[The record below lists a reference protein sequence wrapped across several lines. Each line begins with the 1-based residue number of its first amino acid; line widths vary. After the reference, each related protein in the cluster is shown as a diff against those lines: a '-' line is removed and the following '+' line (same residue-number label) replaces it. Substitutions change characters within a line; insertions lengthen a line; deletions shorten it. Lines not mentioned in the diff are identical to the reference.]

1 VKDLSNKMFDRSWGF
16 WYSFAAMK
24 IQFTLPPVKQR
35 IHFAPATKYFVDK
48 KKKQNKN
55 ACR

>member
-1 VKDLSNKMFDRSWGF
+1 MQKKILPLSNLSVILVLD
-16 WYSFAAMK
+16 MK
-24 IQFTLPPVKQR
+24 IQFTLQPVKQR

>member
-1 VKDLSNKMFDRSWGF
+1 
-16 WYSFAAMK
+16 MK
-24 IQFTLPPVKQR
+24 IQFTLKPVKQR